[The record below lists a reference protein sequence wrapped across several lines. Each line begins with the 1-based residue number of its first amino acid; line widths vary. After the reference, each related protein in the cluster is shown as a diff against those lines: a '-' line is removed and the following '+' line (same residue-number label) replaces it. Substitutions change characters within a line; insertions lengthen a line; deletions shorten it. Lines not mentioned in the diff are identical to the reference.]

1 MSMLNW
7 GDESARTFSPSSVAK
22 IHKQY
27 KHAHIRKFTKN
38 WKSRNMRST
47 AVRNYTNNFTFWF
60 RAPTHCPTPTVIEV
74 SRFGRISNPG
84 NAHKDSGGHISV
96 HTSTTG
102 QPGIWEAA
110 KSENAQCHMHG
121 NDEYG
126 EALISG
132 PFGNTDAGVTK
143 PERSAVF

>member
-1 MSMLNW
+1 MLNW

-47 AVRNYTNNFTFWF
+47 TVRDYTNNVTFWF
-60 RAPTHCPTPTVIEV
+60 RAPTHCPTPTVIEL
-74 SRFGRISNPG
+74 SRIGRIYNLM
-84 NAHKDSGGHISV
+84 NTHKDSGGHISV
-96 HTSTTG
+96 HTSTIG
-102 QPGIWEAA
+102 QPSIREAA

-121 NDEYG
+121 NDECG

-132 PFGNTDAGVTK
+132 PFGNTDGEVTK
-143 PERSAVF
+143 PECSAEF